1 MKVLNTILIVAL
13 VLALS
18 AVTYL
23 YLNPK
28 IKEVYIKVKP
38 NPEVITSIAQNGV
51 KVSVAKNESVADHM
65 TETLSEKT
73 IRYYEDSLKPAL
85 NEALGY
91 KAKVDEL
98 TKINM
103 ELKGQLTKANIV
115 SDTLNKNVTKWKTKY
130 IEIATNTENG
140 TADYK
145 YNADLYLATIFSKN
159 KQYFDVVASS
169 PDSLMT
175 INGVEKY
182 VKREKFPKEW
192 FEWTI
197 EASGGKDLQNNIYN
211 ARLRTDLLFFPQG
224 KFRPFIYGSGG
235 VYDVKNDMLSNYLN
249 RSFLE
254 AGVGVKYKIIS
265 K

>member
-13 VLALS
+13 ILALS

-38 NPEVITSIAQNGV
+38 TPEVITSTAQNGV
-51 KVSVAKNESVADHM
+51 KLSVVKNAPVADHV

-130 IEIATNTENG
+130 IEIATNAENG

-182 VKREKFPKEW
+182 VKREKFPREW

-197 EASGGKDLQNNIYN
+197 EASGGKDIQNNIYN
-211 ARLRTDLLFFPQG
+211 VRLRTDLLFFPQG
-224 KFRPFIYGSGG
+224 KFRPFIYSSGG

-249 RSFLE
+249 RSFFEVGL
-254 AGVGVKYKIIS
+254 GVKYKIIS

>member
-1 MKVLNTILIVAL
+1 MNLLNKIL
-13 VLALS
+13 LALLILTI
-18 AVTYL
+18 AAITYL
-23 YLNPK
+23 YMSPK
-28 IKEVYIKVKP
+28 IKEVYIQVKP
-38 NPEVITSIAQNGV
+38 KPEIVTSTTDNGI
-51 KVSVAKNESVADHM
+51 KVSVIKQDQKTDLIEQSLSDK
-65 TETLSEKT
+65 TL
-73 IRYYEDSLKPAL
+73 RYYEDSLKPAL
-85 NEALGY
+85 NQALGY

-130 IEIATNTENG
+130 IEIATNAENG

-182 VKREKFPKEW
+182 VKREKFPKEL

-197 EASGGKDLQNNIYN
+197 EASGGKDIQNNIYN

-224 KFRPFIYGSGG
+224 KFRPFLYGAGG
-235 VYDVKNDMLSNYLN
+235 IYDVKNDMLSNYLN

-254 AGVGVKYKIIS
+254 VGLGLKYKIIS